1 MVVAAWGSTT
11 GRRPGRRAWDQHA
24 AGAGERADSPGT
36 ERGARR
42 PQKTWR
48 WGSRCQVVRRRIR
61 PAAEQAR
68 AATSQPAAMS
78 DTRSL
83 LASCGRPCD
92 DRSIVRAPWRQLTPI
107 SVAAARWAARQRRTA
122 ADRQDVQRRSR
133 RSAAVHTTTS
143 STLLRPPTSAAS
155 SSEVE
160 VHLEPES
167 PDTLRDCLLLTFL
180 HVRGVFDATPV
191 SVSRPSG
198 AGVPGGKWGNG
209 RRRPYRGGSAAAG
222 LRRRVP
228 LSRDDLTG
236 GARIDGADD

>member
-1 MVVAAWGSTT
+1 MVRTRV
-11 GRRPGRRAWDQHA
+11 RP
-24 AGAGERADSPGT
+24 T
-36 ERGARR
+36 
-42 PQKTWR
+42 
-48 WGSRCQVVRRRIR
+48 
-61 PAAEQAR
+61 AEQAR

-83 LASCGRPCD
+83 LASCGRPCG

-107 SVAAARWAARQRRTA
+107 SGAGVERGRGANAERRLTSTTSTDVLAGQPPFIRLLPQRCFGPQPPLRRRQRSNFRDLFLDSA
-122 ADRQDVQRRSR
+122 PAGRRAS
-133 RSAAVHTTTS
+133 SA
-143 STLLRPPTSAAS
+143 PTSAAS